1 MKSVFVVVAFC
12 LALAFGQTPP
22 ASTNPV
28 GEDYFSPS
36 AVFTLPLN
44 TTVTGTVWNS
54 TDYTEFYWVYVP
66 FNVAGVRY
74 TLNNTADCSDYVE
87 AWIDFVE
94 PGQDD
99 TVSFP
104 CINSANGYCDSYDQN
119 MYAYSLSDD
128 YEEYDVFYYFRP
140 GKWQF
145 VSVNKDYYDDPSCS
159 YALRVE
165 STMECPTTS
174 TVSTEYYQTFGCVAN
189 SAISNITTNGQ
200 TFSRTIATLDT
211 VDAFRLDVPQN
222 VTRVWAWV
230 VSSLSTLDFYVSA
243 GYVSTDYYYSDDYSS
258 YGNSMTNGLYS
269 YFVEYDLPDGNYP
282 LFFSVEDTTE
292 LGSYNVSFYWTACSA
307 ATAGYGNMYNTY
319 SNASSYFVIADCT
332 DPVVYQNVD
341 ILNANQGLVFSLPA
355 YNSTVDYSYASQY
368 AFVNVPAG
376 TIGSVNFTC
385 NSSVNYA
392 YIAFTKGGFSSCD
405 DYTTYVSC
413 SYPGSGYNDYIVFLS
428 NDLYVGGYWSLAIC
442 NDYSTATVV
451 TLNSVGS
458 ISTAP
463 SASPSPG
470 SGPSPSSSPGAS
482 SSGEDSSVSAAVFPA
497 LLMIVLAAIIS
508 F

>member
-12 LALAFGQTPP
+12 LALAFCQTPP

-36 AVFTLPLN
+36 VVFSLPLN
-44 TTVTGTVWNS
+44 TTVTSTIWNS
-54 TDYTEFYWVYVP
+54 TYYTEFYWVYVP

-74 TLNNTADCSDYVE
+74 TINNTADCTDYVE
-87 AWIDFVE
+87 VYIDFVN
-94 PGQDD
+94 PGEQDD

-104 CINSANGYCDSYDQN
+104 CVYSSYGYCDNYDQN
-119 MYAYSLSDD
+119 VYAYALNDD
-128 YEEYDVFYYFRP
+128 YEDYDVFYYFRP
-140 GKWQF
+140 GKWQL
-145 VSVNKDYYDDPSCS
+145 VSVNKDYYTDPSCT

-174 TVSTEYYQTFGCVAN
+174 SVSVDTYQTWGCIAN
-189 SAISNITTNGQ
+189 SAITNVTTNGQ
-200 TFSRTIATLDT
+200 TFSKTLAAVDT
-211 VDAFRLDVPQN
+211 VDAYRLDVPLN

-230 VSSLSTLDFYVSA
+230 VSSLSTLDVYVSA
-243 GYVSTDYYYSDDYSS
+243 GYVSTDYYYTDDYSS
-258 YGNSMTNGLYS
+258 YYSMGNGLYS

-282 LFFSVEDTTE
+282 LFFSVESSTV
-292 LGSYNVSFYWTACSA
+292 GSYNVSFYWTACSGA
-307 ATAGYGNMYNTY
+307 SAGYGSFYNTY
-319 SNASSYFVIADCT
+319 SNASSYFVVADCT
-332 DPVVYQNVD
+332 DPVVYPNVD
-341 ILNANQGLVFSLPA
+341 ILNANQGLAFNLPN
-355 YNSTVDYSYASQY
+355 YNSTTDYSAAAQY
-368 AFVNVPAG
+368 GYINVPAG
-376 TIGSVNFTC
+376 TVGSVNFTC

-392 YIAFTKGGFSSCD
+392 YVAFTKGAYSSCD
-405 DYTTYVSC
+405 DYSDYVSC
-413 SYPGSGYNDYIVFLS
+413 SYPGTSYNDYIVFLS
-428 NDLYVGGYWSLAIC
+428 NDLYLGGYWSVVAC
-442 NDYSTATVV
+442 NDYSTATTV

-470 SGPSPSSSPGAS
+470 SGTSPSSSPGAS